1 MTSEGLLESLHQ
13 MKVQIFKGQ
22 PAPYQYV
29 VLLWAIDRAH
39 TGKPRMSRFSEV
51 KDELG
56 RALAPFALAK
66 TPPNPANPWVALGQ
80 SPWWELEATVPYKL
94 VAKHDLAAGLSVAAY
109 DRVRGDA
116 AFARQAVDSIS
127 RIIGHHSA
135 YPALWKSLSV
145 SDLKPSPSRTPPDCC

>member
-1 MTSEGLLESLHQ
+1 MTGEELLASLHQ
-13 MKVQIFKGQ
+13 IKVQIYKGQ

-39 TGKPRMSRFSEV
+39 IGRPRMPRFGEV
-51 KDELG
+51 QDELR
-56 RALAPFALAK
+56 RALAPFTLAK

-80 SPWWELEATVPYKL
+80 SPWWELEATIPYKL

-109 DRVRGDA
+109 DRVRDDA
-116 AFARQAVDSIS
+116 GFAGQAVESIS
-127 RIIGHHSA
+127 RVIGNHSA

-145 SDLKPSPSRTPPDCC
+145 SDLAPSPSVASPDWH